1 MTHEYSIKS
10 NFSIHKQNYIG
21 TTTTK
26 TTIETSTQFKTFH
39 SQSGYALA
47 PESQKLNAKGACS

>member
-21 TTTTK
+21 TTTK

-47 PESQKLNAKGACS
+47 PESQ